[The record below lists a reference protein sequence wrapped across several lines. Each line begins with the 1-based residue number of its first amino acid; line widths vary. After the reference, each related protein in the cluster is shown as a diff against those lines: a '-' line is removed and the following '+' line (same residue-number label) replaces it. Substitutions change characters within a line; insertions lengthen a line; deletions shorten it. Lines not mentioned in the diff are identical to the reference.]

1 MMTPLFGQA
10 TCSRTSIRGARV
22 STRRPHA
29 LSLIRDR
36 VVCIPG
42 LKNVNW
48 HFVQVSDFL
57 PADEEMGQE
66 GSGISHLTALIGVK
80 GDERCGHCR

>member
-1 MMTPLFGQA
+1 
-10 TCSRTSIRGARV
+10 
-22 STRRPHA
+22 

-36 VVCIPG
+36 VVCIPS
-42 LKNVNW
+42 LKNVDW
-48 HFVQVSDFL
+48 HFVPVSDFL

-80 GDERCGHCR
+80 GDERWVIAVKHKLHAGGSSVIRFTRC